1 MKKNKKSPDRAGW
14 QAGFTMIELLVVA
27 TIMIVLSTIALV
39 SYRSATQGSR
49 NAKRK
54 TDLQTVRQ
62 ALVLYRSDNGCYPA
76 DSTYAAMSTTI
87 SGYLTEAPYDPQGSE
102 SDPLYVYTPVGS
114 GNCGTGE
121 ATGFTLNA
129 LLEPDDTPY
138 TVNNP

>member
-1 MKKNKKSPDRAGW
+1 MKQRRHLL
-14 QAGFTMIELLVVA
+14 GFTMIELLVVA
-27 TIMIVLSTIALV
+27 TIMILLTTIALV

-76 DSTYAAMSTTI
+76 DLTFTAMLTTI
-87 SGYLTEAPYDPQGSE
+87 SSYLSDTPYDPQGSE
-102 SDPLYVYTPVGS
+102 SAPLYVYTPLGS
-114 GNCGTGE
+114 GDCGTGA
-121 ATGFTLNA
+121 ATGFMISA
-129 LLEPDDTPY
+129 FLEPDDTPY